1 MSVLSHPLFSKE
13 TEVQRWAV
21 TYPRWHSTGDLA
33 PSCCFPSEVH
43 ILDMC
48 FGDIRSEGA
57 DEGDG
62 RVLYVEEGEWGW
74 PASEAHS

>member
-1 MSVLSHPLFSKE
+1 MGS
-13 TEVQRWAV
+13 
-21 TYPRWHSTGDLA
+21 DLPKVA
-33 PSCCFPSEVH
+33 QHRGLGSICCFPSEVH

-57 DEGDG
+57 DERDG